1 MSELDFSAALENI
14 DVVPH
19 PSAWLGHIPFGA
31 WIVESTKPRMLVELG
46 THYGH
51 SYFSF
56 CQAVERGRVDTKCYA
71 VDLWHGDEHAGLY
84 GEEVFAAV
92 QSRNVPFESFSRL
105 LRMTFDDAI
114 NYFSDGSIDLL
125 HIDGLHTYDAVKHDF
140 ESWKP
145 KLSQRSI
152 VLFHDINVR
161 ERGFGVW
168 RLWEELSS
176 AYPTIEF
183 MHSHG
188 LGVLFYGD
196 DQSPAAVSL
205 LRSFGTEAGRSH
217 ITRLFSELGR
227 TIEVGRKVVDVSEAL
242 GRQAEAAA
250 NTEKELRSQVAARD
264 ERIGELLAQQAEVV
278 ALLKAEEARLNV
290 YEERISDMYRRLNHF
305 ESQDELRRAERT
317 RWEGERAST
326 QSQLAQALE
335 REAALDAA
343 LREVWASTSWKAS
356 RPIRWAGARLANF
369 RAAKRLLLPAS
380 EAAGGRLR
388 LMRTVGKV
396 VAQEGISGLKRRI
409 VAFDQSGC
417 SAHRHTEPD
426 LEQRQTRYTLN
437 RHRATVDVIVC
448 VHNALSDVK
457 NCLSSVVAHT
467 LPPYRIIVVDD
478 GSGEDTKNYLAE
490 FIQDQGGILVRHE
503 VAQGYTFAAN
513 AGMRAS
519 NGEFV
524 VLLNSDTIVSAQ
536 WLDRMVECANS
547 DPRIGMVGPLSNTAS
562 WQSVPRIFDED
573 GDWSSNPL
581 PPEMTISAMAQRVA
595 MASRRSYPRVGFLN
609 GFCLLIRREQLSD
622 VGLFDE
628 ENFGKGYGEENDLC
642 VRAFLKGWQ
651 LAVADDVYVFHAQ
664 SKSYSTERRMKL
676 VKVADENLH
685 RKHTSAP
692 IMSQLE
698 ITRYNLG
705 LIVTRSRMQVMD
717 ERLRIREEIRL
728 RFEGKRILII
738 LPIFHAG
745 GGANVI
751 LSEASVLQEC
761 GVDVVIAN
769 IEAARTSFEDSY
781 PACRLAKLW
790 LSDWEQLSEH
800 VHFYDAV
807 VATLYLSVFWIKA
820 ALERKSLRR
829 PVVGYYIQ
837 DFEPDFFEQGSEAYL
852 HALASY
858 SEAPMKLMTKTD
870 WNRRMVIEKTGKTPA
885 LVGPS
890 FDWSRFA
897 PPSTQRGSKQVV
909 VCAMV
914 RPSTPRRAPQMTVNI
929 LRRLLTERA
938 DAVQV
943 RTFGCAS
950 IDPILDPLRSHP
962 SYRNYGELSSAEVE
976 ALMKRVDI
984 FVDLSVYQAMG
995 LSCLEAMASGATVIG
1010 PVNGGLPEI
1019 VIHEE
1024 SGLLVDTRDEEQ
1036 CMKACLRLVDDFDLR
1051 RRLGAAGVER
1061 TSLFFPDRP
1070 ALALAQTLFSDE
1082 AKVEARQ

>member
-1 MSELDFSAALENI
+1 MSELDFSAALEKI
-14 DVVPH
+14 DIAPQ
-19 PSAWLGHIPFGA
+19 PSAWIGHIPFGT
-31 WIVESTKPRMLVELG
+31 WIVEVVKPRVLTELG
-46 THYGH
+46 THFGH

-56 CQAVERGRVDTKCYA
+56 CQAVERARLDAKCYA
-71 VDLWHGDEHAGLY
+71 VDLWQGDEHAGLY
-84 GEEVFAAV
+84 GEEVFSDV
-92 QSRNVPFESFSRL
+92 QSRNVQFESFSRL
-105 LRMTFDDAI
+105 LRMTFDDAV

-125 HIDGLHTYDAVKHDF
+125 HIDGLHTYEAVKHDF

-145 KLSQRSI
+145 KLTQRSV

-168 RLWEELSS
+168 RLWEELSG

-188 LGVLFYGD
+188 LGVLFYGP
-196 DQSPAAVSL
+196 DQCPATVSL
-205 LRSFGTEAGRSH
+205 LRSFGTEAGRSY
-217 ITRLFSELGR
+217 ITRLFGGLGR
-227 TIEVGRKVVDVSEAL
+227 SIEIDRKIVDLSKALSE
-242 GRQAEAAA
+242 RVEAAA
-250 NTEKELRSQVAARD
+250 GTEEELRHQVAARD
-264 ERIGELLAQQAEVV
+264 ERIGELQAQHAEV
-278 ALLKAEEARLNV
+278 AARLKVKEAQLNV
-290 YEERISDMYRRLNHF
+290 CETRVSDMYGRLNHL
-305 ESQDELRRAERT
+305 ETLDELRRAEQIKRE
-317 RWEGERAST
+317 RERASS
-326 QSQLAQALE
+326 QLQLAQALE
-335 REAALDAA
+335 REAALDAS
-343 LREVWASTSWKAS
+343 LREVWASTSWKVT
-356 RPIRWAGARLANF
+356 RPVRWAGARLANA
-369 RAAKRLLLPAS
+369 RAVKRLFGPAS
-380 EAAGGRLR
+380 KATGGRLR
-388 LMRTVGKV
+388 LMQTVGKV
-396 VAQEGISGLKRRI
+396 LAQEGISGLKRRI
-409 VAFDQSGC
+409 VAFDQSGYV
-417 SAHRHTEPD
+417 AHMQTEPA
-426 LEQRQTRYTLN
+426 LEQRQTHYTVN
-437 RHRATVDVIVC
+437 RHSATVDVIVC

-478 GSGEDTKNYLAE
+478 GSDEDTKNYLAE
-490 FIQDQGGILVRHE
+490 FVQEQGGVLVRHDI
-503 VAQGYTFAAN
+503 AKGYTLAAN
-513 AGMRAS
+513 AGMRVS

-524 VLLNSDTIVSAQ
+524 VLLNSDTVVSDQ
-536 WLDRMVECANS
+536 WLDRMVECAAS

-581 PPEMTISAMAQRVA
+581 PPELTISAMARRVA

-609 GFCLLIRREQLSD
+609 GFCLLIRREQLTD

-628 ENFGKGYGEENDLC
+628 ETFGKGYGEENDLC
-642 VRAFLKGWQ
+642 IRAFLKGWQ

-676 VKVADENLH
+676 VKAADENLH

-705 LIVTRSRMQVMD
+705 LTAARSRMQVMD
-717 ERLRIREEIRL
+717 ERLRIREQIRQ
-728 RFEGKRILII
+728 RFEGKQILIV

-769 IEAARTSFEDSY
+769 IEVARASFETSY
-781 PACRLAKLW
+781 PNCRLAKLW
-790 LSDWEQLSEH
+790 LSDWNQLSEH
-800 VHFYDAV
+800 AHLYDAI

-820 ALERKSLRR
+820 ALEKCPHK

-837 DFEPDFFEQGSEAYL
+837 DFEPDFFEEGSESYRQ
-852 HALASY
+852 ALASY
-858 SEAPMKLMTKTD
+858 SEVPMKLMTKTR
-870 WNRRMVIEKTGKTPA
+870 WNQRMVVEKTGKTPA

-890 FDWSRFA
+890 FDWSRFS
-897 PPSTQRGSKQVV
+897 PPATQRSPGKVV

-914 RPSTPRRAPQMTVNI
+914 RPSTPRRGPQMTVNI

-943 RTFGCAS
+943 RTFGCVS
-950 IDPILDPLRSHP
+950 TDPILDSLKSFPG
-962 SYRNYGELSSAEVE
+962 YRNYGELSSAEVE
-976 ALMKRVDI
+976 ALMRRADV
-984 FVDLSVYQAMG
+984 FLDLSVYQAMG

-1010 PVNGGLPEI
+1010 PVNGGLSEI

-1036 CMKACLRLVDDFDLR
+1036 IMRACLRLVDDFDLR
-1051 RRLGAAGVER
+1051 RRLGTAGVER
-1061 TSLFFPDRP
+1061 TSIYFPDRS
-1070 ALALAQTLFSDE
+1070 ASALAQTIFSDE
-1082 AKVEARQ
+1082 TASEVCQ